1 MAAPARCHAGPRYL
15 ARAMSATWLSAHL
28 FWTGPLDE
36 LLRGCVAPVVAYASR
51 QRLVTR
57 FFFIRYAEGGPH
69 IRLRLSIASAEAQQ
83 ELTAYLLAQVADFQ
97 SSMPPKLAEAAPVRV
112 SFLPY
117 EPETARYG
125 GPAGL
130 PLAEAFFEASSRA
143 VLRWLGIPEVVPDA
157 SRLLTAVLLHTL
169 FVGACLPP
177 ALTTEWLGRYTDDW
191 LPHDPQAGLPQPAEQ
206 AAWRALFAEHYQR
219 QRAALCELVQP
230 YWPATAPA
238 QPLLPRWLASFR
250 VAACHA
256 SKSYQRAVPDPAR
269 RQAIYA
275 SLLHM
280 TNNRLGVPNH
290 DEAFVAYLL
299 GAAIQDLTP

>member
-1 MAAPARCHAGPRYL
+1 
-15 ARAMSATWLSAHL
+15 MSTTWLSAHI

-36 LLRGCVAPVVAYASR
+36 LLRGCVAPVVAYASWH
-51 QRLVTR
+51 RLATR
-57 FFFIRYAEGGPH
+57 IFFIRYAEGGPH
-69 IRLRLSIASAEAQQ
+69 IRLRLSVASAEAQH

-97 SSMPPKLAEAAPVRV
+97 RSMPPKLAEAAPVRV
-112 SFLPY
+112 SFVPY

-125 GPAGL
+125 GPVGL

-143 VLRWLGIPEVVPDA
+143 ALHWLGSQELATSANCLP
-157 SRLLTAVLLHTL
+157 TALLLHSI

-177 ALTTEWLGRYTDDW
+177 TLATKWLAQYTNDW
-191 LPHDPQAGLPQPAEQ
+191 LPHDPQVGLPQPAEQ

-219 QRAALCELVQP
+219 QRAALRELVQP

-238 QPLLPRWLASFR
+238 QPLRPRWLASFR
-250 VAACHA
+250 VAARRA
-256 SKSYQRAVPDPAR
+256 AKSYQRAVPDPAR

>member
-1 MAAPARCHAGPRYL
+1 
-15 ARAMSATWLSAHL
+15 MSTTWLSAHI
-28 FWTGPLDE
+28 FWAGPLDE

-51 QRLVTR
+51 HRLATR

-69 IRLRLSIASAEAQQ
+69 VRLRLSVASAEAQQ

-97 SSMPPKLAEAAPVRV
+97 IKRQIKEAEAAPVRV
-112 SFLPY
+112 SFVPY

-143 VLRWLGIPEVVPDA
+143 VLRWLSTPAVVPDA
-157 SRLLTAVLLHTL
+157 SRLPTAVLLHTL

-191 LPHDPQAGLPQPAEQ
+191 LPHDPQAGLARSAEQ
-206 AAWRALFAEHYQR
+206 AAWRALFAGHYQR
-219 QRAALCELVQP
+219 QRPALRELVQP
-230 YWPATAPA
+230 CWPATAPA

-250 VAACHA
+250 AAA
-256 SKSYQRAVPDPAR
+256 RRAAQSYQRAVPDPAR

-299 GAAIQDLTP
+299 GAAIQDLML

>member
-1 MAAPARCHAGPRYL
+1 MN
-15 ARAMSATWLSAHL
+15 ATWLSAHL
-28 FWTGPLDE
+28 YWAGPLDE
-36 LLRGCVAPVVAYASR
+36 LLRRCVAPVVAYAAH
-51 QRLVTR
+51 QRLATR

-69 IRLRLSIASAEAQQ
+69 IRLRLALASAAAQE
-83 ELTAYLLAQVADFQ
+83 ELVAYLLAQVADFQ
-97 SSMPPKLAEAAPVRV
+97 NNIPDELGPAAPVQVRFV
-112 SFLPY
+112 PY

-130 PLAEAFFEASSRA
+130 PVAEAFFEASSRA
-143 VLRWLGIPEVVPDA
+143 VLRWLASPQLAADA
-157 SRLLTAVLLHTL
+157 SRLPTAMLLHTV

-177 ALTTEWLGRYTDDW
+177 ALAVAWLARYTDDW
-191 LPHDPQAGLPQPAEQ
+191 LPHDPQAGLARPAEQ

-219 QRAALCELVQP
+219 QRPALGNLVQQ
-230 YWPATAPA
+230 YLPAPTP
-238 QPLLPRWLASFR
+238 PPLPRWLAGFR
-250 VAACHA
+250 AAA
-256 SKSYQRAVPDPAR
+256 RRAAKGYQRAVPDPAP

-299 GAAIQDLTP
+299 GATIQDLTQ

>member
-1 MAAPARCHAGPRYL
+1 
-15 ARAMSATWLSAHL
+15 MSTTWLSAHI

-51 QRLVTR
+51 QRLATR

-69 IRLRLSIASAEAQQ
+69 IRLRLGLASAEAQA

-97 SSMPPKLAEAAPVRV
+97 RQRPPALLAAAPARV
-112 SFLPY
+112 SFVPY

-143 VLRWLGIPEVVPDA
+143 ALHWLGSQALATMA
-157 SRLLTAVLLHTL
+157 SCLPTALLLHTI

-177 ALTTEWLGRYTDDW
+177 TLATEWLAQYANDW
-191 LPHDPQAGLPQPAEQ
+191 LPHDPQAGLPRPAEQ
-206 AAWRALFAEHYQR
+206 AAWRALFAEHYQQ
-219 QRAALCELVQP
+219 QRLALGELVQP
-230 YWPATAPA
+230 YWPATAPR
-238 QPLLPRWLASFR
+238 QPLRPRWLASFR
-250 VAACHA
+250 AAA
-256 SKSYQRAVPDPAR
+256 RRTAKGYQCAVPDPVQ
-269 RQAIYA
+269 RQAVYA